1 MARATVK
8 GLAARGIPLKA
19 VEFWVKKY
27 GLEFGG
33 STGLELDVAGGD
45 GRSVRGWVQRVG
57 SELAGLRG

>member
-45 GRSVRGWVQRVG
+45 GRHQGPGGR
-57 SELAGLRG
+57 